1 MTIKTIKRVKNRKFL
16 NFKFLQMVEML
27 SGIDDSLDV
36 DFKGF
41 KQPEGSDIA
50 FSQLSHENT
59 PLVLQMD
66 VEALSDISEFMD
78 TLQLRVVIEDHY
90 ASAALHEI
98 EKNAIIAFEK
108 LPLYKDQ
115 IKREMFY
122 EDLLT
127 LKLKTKK
134 GKWVFTCNDRSFTP
148 QKHGKVS
155 AGVKLEVVFS
165 PGFYY
170 TETHCGV
177 YLTLK
182 SVNFPKT
189 KTVKK

>member
-1 MTIKTIKRVKNRKFL
+1 MAPQL
-16 NFKFLQMVEML
+16 LAE
-27 SGIDDSLDV
+27 IDESLEV

-41 KQPEGSDIA
+41 KQPEGSELS
-50 FSQLSHENT
+50 FSQITHENT
-59 PLVLQMD
+59 PLTLQMD
-66 VEALSDISEFMD
+66 VEALSDVTEFMD
-78 TLQLRVVIEDHY
+78 ALQLRVVLDDNY
-90 ASAALHEI
+90 ASAALHNI
-98 EKNAIIAFEK
+98 EKNAIMAFEK

-115 IKREMFY
+115 IKREMFF

-134 GKWVFTCNDRSFTP
+134 GKWVFTCNDRTFTP
-148 QKHGKVS
+148 TKHGKVS
-155 AGVKLEVVFS
+155 AGVKLEVVFC